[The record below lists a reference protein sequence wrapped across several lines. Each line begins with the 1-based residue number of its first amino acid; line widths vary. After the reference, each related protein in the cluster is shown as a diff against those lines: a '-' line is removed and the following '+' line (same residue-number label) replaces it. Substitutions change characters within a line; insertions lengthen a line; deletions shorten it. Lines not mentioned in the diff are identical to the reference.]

1 MVVGQNNL
9 MVVVEVEEDDAFHGV
24 FRGNKEVGVDAIH
37 VHEGDGLLREQH
49 QIWGHHEVLYGG

>member
-1 MVVGQNNL
+1 
-9 MVVVEVEEDDAFHGV
+9 MVVVVVEEEDDDAFHGV